1 MLENIRQ
8 EAPKDRWG
16 RYLIASPDGKQRGY
30 TRVTTISSTTDDTNA
45 LKQWA
50 NRMVVTGLVNR
61 SDLLAQAST
70 KLDDKGAL
78 NKICDEAI
86 TAGGGSSRANLG
98 TVLHSITEQIDL
110 GKTPQILPGL
120 QADVNAYSA
129 ELKRCNI
136 KILQDYIEAVVINDT
151 LEYAGTLDRIV
162 EVDGTKY
169 IADLKTGTDLS
180 YSWRSISIQLNA
192 YAQAEHIY
200 DWKTSTRTPMPDINR
215 DMGIVFHLPAGEAKC
230 ELYWVDL
237 NAGAEGLKLAL
248 EVRNWRKRNDIHQ
261 RFVEGQIVPIRDLAA
276 EPAPAVSELQQRQE
290 WVVERIKH
298 LSNLGQMGL
307 KAMWPDNVTKVSEAT
322 NSQLDMI
329 LEVVIK
335 MESDHNTQF
344 FTPDPTAKATPRKTT
359 KPKAKK

>member
-16 RYLIASPDGKQRGY
+16 RYLISSPDGKQRGY

-70 KLDDKGAL
+70 KLEDKGAL
-78 NKICDEAI
+78 NKICEEAI

-98 TVLHSITEQIDL
+98 TALHSITEQVDL
-110 GKTPQILPGL
+110 GNSPAILPGL
-120 QADVNAYSA
+120 QADVNAYVA

-136 KILQDYIEAVVINDT
+136 KILKDYIESVVINDT

-162 EVDGTKY
+162 EVDGVKY

-200 DWKTSTRTPMPDINR
+200 DWKTSKRMPMPDINKE
-215 DMGIVFHLPAGEAKC
+215 MGIVFHLPAGEARC

-237 NAGAEGLKLAL
+237 TAGQEGLRLAL
-248 EVRNWRKRNDIHQ
+248 DVRAWRKRNDIHQ
-261 RFVEGQIVPIRDLAA
+261 RFVEGKVVALP
-276 EPAPAVSELQQRQE
+276 
-290 WVVERIKH
+290 VVEVPETPYLQLRKGWLTARIIAMP
-298 LSNLGQMGL
+298 SEAQMLL
-307 KAMWPDNVTKVSEAT
+307 KATWPDGVPKISECT
-322 NSQLDMI
+322 NDQLD
-329 LEVVIK
+329 EVIEVLQSVEASHNVQFFMADPTKPPKARKTVKPKVIK
-335 MESDHNTQF
+335 
-344 FTPDPTAKATPRKTT
+344 
-359 KPKAKK
+359 

>member
-16 RYLIASPDGKQRGY
+16 RYLISSPDGKQRGY

-50 NRMVVTGLVNR
+50 NRMVITGLVNR

-70 KLDDKGAL
+70 KLEDKGAL
-78 NKICDEAI
+78 NKIAEEAI

-98 TVLHSITEQIDL
+98 TALHSITEQVDL
-110 GKTPQILPGL
+110 GNKPAILPGL
-120 QADVNAYSA
+120 QADVNAYVA

-136 KILQDYIEAVVINDT
+136 KILQQYIESVVINDT

-162 EVDGTKY
+162 EVDGIKY

-200 DWKTSTRTPMPDINR
+200 DWKTSKREPMPEINKE
-215 DMGIVFHLPAGEAKC
+215 MGIVFHLPAGEARC

-237 NAGAEGLKLAL
+237 TAGQEGLRLAL
-248 EVRNWRKRNDIHQ
+248 DVRAWRKRNDIHQ
-261 RFVEGQIVPIRDLAA
+261 RFVEGQIVALPGVEVQDIPMLQTRKAWLISRIIAM
-276 EPAPAVSELQQRQE
+276 PSEA
-290 WVVERIKH
+290 
-298 LSNLGQMGL
+298 QMLL
-307 KAMWPDNVTKVSEAT
+307 KATWPDGVPKISECT
-322 NSQLDMI
+322 NDQLN
-329 LEVVIK
+329 EVIEVIK
-335 MESDHNTQF
+335 PVETLHDLQF
-344 FTPDPTAKATPRKTT
+344 FTTDPTAPVKVRKNT
-359 KPKAKK
+359 KPKVIK

>member
-16 RYLIASPDGKQRGY
+16 RYLVSSPDGKQRGY

-50 NRMVVTGLVNR
+50 NRMVITGLVNR

-70 KLDDKGAL
+70 KLEDKGAL
-78 NKICDEAI
+78 NKIADEAI

-98 TVLHSITEQIDL
+98 TALHSITEQVDL
-110 GKTPQILPGL
+110 GNKPAILPGL
-120 QADVNAYSA
+120 QADVNAYVA

-136 KILQDYIEAVVINDT
+136 KILKEYIESVVINDT

-162 EVDGTKY
+162 EINGVKY

-200 DWKTSTRTPMPDINR
+200 DWKTSTRQPMPDINR
-215 DMGIVFHLPAGEAKC
+215 EMGIVFHLPAGEARC

-237 NAGAEGLKLAL
+237 TAGQEGLRLAL
-248 EVRNWRKRNDIHQ
+248 DVRAWRKRNDIHQ
-261 RFVEGQIVPIRDLAA
+261 RFVEGQVVAMPVV
-276 EPAPAVSELQQRQE
+276 EVSETPYLQLRKGWLTARIIAMPSEAQMLLKATWPDGVPKISECTNDQLDE
-290 WVVERIKH
+290 VVEVLQSVETSH
-298 LSNLGQMGL
+298 
-307 KAMWPDNVTKVSEAT
+307 NV
-322 NSQLDMI
+322 
-329 LEVVIK
+329 
-335 MESDHNTQF
+335 QF
-344 FTPDPTAKATPRKTT
+344 FMADPTKPPKPRKTV
-359 KPKAKK
+359 KPKVIK

>member
-16 RYLIASPDGKQRGY
+16 RYLVSSPDGKQRGY

-50 NRMVVTGLVNR
+50 NRMVITGLVNR

-70 KLDDKGAL
+70 KLEDKGAL
-78 NKICDEAI
+78 NKIADEAI

-98 TVLHSITEQIDL
+98 TALHSITEQVDL
-110 GKTPQILPGL
+110 GNKPAILPGL
-120 QADVNAYSA
+120 QADVNAYVA

-136 KILQDYIEAVVINDT
+136 KILKEYIESVVINDT

-162 EVDGTKY
+162 EVNGVKY

-200 DWKTSTRTPMPDINR
+200 DWKTSTRQPMPDINR
-215 DMGIVFHLPAGEAKC
+215 EMGIVFHLPAGEARC

-237 NAGAEGLKLAL
+237 TAGQEGLRLAL
-248 EVRNWRKRNDIHQ
+248 DVRAWRKRNDIHQ
-261 RFVEGQIVPIRDLAA
+261 RFVEGK
-276 EPAPAVSELQQRQE
+276 
-290 WVVERIKH
+290 VVELPVVEVAETPYLQPRKEWLTARIIAMP
-298 LSNLGQMGL
+298 SEAQMLL
-307 KAMWPDNVTKVSEAT
+307 KATWPDGVPKISECT
-322 NSQLDMI
+322 NDQLD
-329 LEVVIK
+329 EVV
-335 MESDHNTQF
+335 EVLQSVETSHNVQF
-344 FTPDPTAKATPRKTT
+344 FMADPTKPPKPRKTA
-359 KPKAKK
+359 KPKVIK